1 MAQNDSAKGSD
12 EIVTEVPKDT
22 TVTFWHAMNGAQ
34 EEALTKLTDEF
45 MEANPNV
52 KVELQNQSQYPIC
65 RRKSIR
71 HYLHQ
76 KICQPSH
83 KRIQVGFGMQLK
95 MKCLLI

>member
-1 MAQNDSAKGSD
+1 
-12 EIVTEVPKDT
+12 
-22 TVTFWHAMNGAQ
+22 MNGAQ

-52 KVELQNQSQYPIC
+52 KVELQNQSLSTPIC

-71 HYLHQ
+71 HYLHHQ

-83 KRIQVGFGMQLK
+83 KRIPGWLWNAAQDE
-95 MKCLLI
+95 CLLI